1 MLTFFSL
8 FTSDAAMLKLK
19 LTINYSLNEFSI
31 LNFFFGLLANK
42 ADSLCF
48 RVYSQNFVNHQG
60 QY

>member
-31 LNFFFGLLANK
+31 PNFFFGLLANK
-42 ADSLCF
+42 VDSLCF
-48 RVYSQNFVNHQG
+48 RVYSQNFVNHRG